1 MIDIIIGSVI
11 EKLDELK
18 AEDIK
23 VINLED
29 RNLLFKKAILATGSS
44 SRHVLSLSDNIR
56 YLLKQKYKIYTKS
69 EGHLSSEW
77 ILIDAGNFLINI
89 LQAQA
94 REKYNLE
101 EVWRKIKTS

>member
-11 EKLDELK
+11 KKLDELK

-23 VINLED
+23 IINLED
-29 RNLLFKKAILATGSS
+29 RNLLFKKAIIATGSS

-56 YLLKQKYKIYTKS
+56 DLLKQEYKIYTKS
-69 EGHLSSEW
+69 EGHFSSEW

-89 LQAQA
+89 FQAQA

-101 EVWRKIKTS
+101 EVWRKIKAS